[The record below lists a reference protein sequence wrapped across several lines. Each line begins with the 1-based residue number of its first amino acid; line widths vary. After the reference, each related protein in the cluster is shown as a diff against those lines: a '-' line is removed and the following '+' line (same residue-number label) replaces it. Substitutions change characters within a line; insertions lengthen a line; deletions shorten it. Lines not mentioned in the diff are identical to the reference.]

1 MINFFKKN
9 NKDKTLEEDLKSID
23 KLEAEEGAESDDLDE
38 SEVGDIDSAE
48 EKTDSDVSSDDDNVE
63 DVLLENDKTDEDRSL
78 DNAEDETPELSENDK
93 AENDAI
99 SEEIEMPT
107 IGVRRFED
115 KYSGIYPIEEK
126 SKYIDLM
133 DRMFNAGDYE
143 IETSVVYNLLDS
155 PNIES
160 DFDLYNRFQYVF
172 SFTPLTNDFEMDSIL
187 RRGAI
192 LNAFHS
198 SFGLLLNRSIVHA
211 TIVEHEGIGAPK
223 QYELNVVYPNSVT
236 DDLLTSVEEIF
247 YSILELHGYVYLRE
261 GEEDEAEQT
270 E

>member
-9 NKDKTLEEDLKSID
+9 NNKEKSSEEDLKSID
-23 KLEAEEGAESDDLDE
+23 KLEAEEEVKTDNLDE
-38 SEVGDIDSAE
+38 SEVDDIDSAE
-48 EKTDSDVSSDDDNVE
+48 EKTDSDVSSDDDNTE
-63 DVLLENDKTDEDRSL
+63 DVPLEDDKTDEESDVVIEKS
-78 DNAEDETPELSENDK
+78 DAVSEK
-93 AENDAI
+93 
-99 SEEIEMPT
+99 IEMPT

-115 KYSGIYPIEEK
+115 KYSGVYPIEEK

-198 SFGLLLNRSIVHA
+198 SFGLLLNRSIAHA

-236 DDLLTSVEEIF
+236 DDLLASVEEIF

-261 GEEDEAEQT
+261 GEADEAEQT